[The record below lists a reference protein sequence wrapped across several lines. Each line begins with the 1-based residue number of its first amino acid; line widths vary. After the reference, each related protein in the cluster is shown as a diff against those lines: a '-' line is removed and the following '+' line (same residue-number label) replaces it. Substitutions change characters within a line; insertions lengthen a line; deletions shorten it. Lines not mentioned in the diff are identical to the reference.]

1 MNKKIENRSE
11 NWKNWI
17 AIFTVGLLLILV
29 YKLLDNFTQIGEWL
43 ETLFSVLAPF
53 LVGLLIAYLLYMP
66 CRGVEK
72 LYKKTKKKN
81 FINKHARV
89 LSVATVYI
97 VAVLII
103 IVALTFVIPAI
114 IDSAIEF
121 INNIQNYYNEA
132 LQAIDQL
139 PAESF
144 LKSDIITNAIA
155 RIQDIDLERFTS
167 LESIISYLKGAV
179 NIVSGIFNAF
189 VAFVVSIYILVE
201 RKQIL
206 SFLKKLARAI
216 FKKDTYLKV
225 GEYFNRANE
234 IFFKFLAT
242 QFLDGIIIGILVS
255 IAMSIIGVK
264 YAVLLGFMIGLFN
277 LIPYFGAIIA
287 VIVAV
292 IVTIF
297 TGGIGQAI
305 IMAIVVIVL
314 QQIDANVINPKIVGS
329 SLKMSPLLVI
339 FAVTVGGAYFGVLG
353 MFLSVPVMAVIKLLV
368 TEFIE
373 YKNKKN
379 GKIKRQNKI
388 EEQNKEEHGELSE
401 KNSIDIEKTEK
412 SEEQSK
418 VNKNNL

>member
-1 MNKKIENRSE
+1 MNKKSESKSE
-11 NWKNWI
+11 NWKSWI
-17 AIFTVGLLLILV
+17 AIFIVGVLLILV

-43 ETLFSVLAPF
+43 KTLFSVLTPF

-66 CRGVEK
+66 CRGVER

-89 LSVATVYI
+89 LAVATVYI
-97 VAVLII
+97 IAVLII
-103 IVALTFVIPAI
+103 VIALTFVIPAI
-114 IDSAIEF
+114 IDSAIEL
-121 INNIQNYYNEA
+121 INNMQNYYNA
-132 LQAIDQL
+132 TLQAIDQL

-144 LKSDIITNAIA
+144 LKSDIVTNAIA

-201 RKQIL
+201 RTEIL
-206 SFLKKLARAI
+206 NFLKKLARVI

-225 GEYFNRANE
+225 GEYFNRSND
-234 IFFKFLAT
+234 IFFRFLAT
-242 QFLDGIIIGILVS
+242 QFLDGIIIGVLVS

-292 IVTIF
+292 IITIF

-353 MFLSVPVMAVIKLLV
+353 MFLSVPIMAVIKLLV
-368 TEFIE
+368 TEFID
-373 YKNKKN
+373 YKSKN
-379 GKIKRQNKI
+379 NKI
-388 EEQNKEEHGELSE
+388 EKKNKLVEENNTELE
-401 KNSIDIEKTEK
+401 KVSKG
-412 SEEQSK
+412 EEQSK
-418 VNKNNL
+418 NRE